1 MMLVG
6 EPGMGLRPAPRLF
19 VSAPHKETA
28 VPHLPPMRDEG
39 EIATPSHRP
48 SRFSG
53 ERGRL
58 ARSACRFMAAF
69 GFAASRAFAFTR
81 QQNGRPIG
89 TAAEFAEVRAGGC
102 AIPRSQ
108 VVFCV
113 HAVWGR
119 DRTLHKRCWGS
130 RVPYVI
136 AQGGCRSAP
145 PLPRHPLAQ
154 AANRVGGFS
163 IYRVDLLFH

>member
-81 QQNGRPIG
+81 QQNGRFLSRPLSS
-89 TAAEFAEVRAGGC
+89 
-102 AIPRSQ
+102 PRSGRGDARHLDHKS
-108 VVFCV
+108 FFAV
-113 HAVWGR
+113 HAVCGR
-119 DRTLHKRCWGS
+119 DRTSRKRCWGS